1 MVSWKQKPP
10 VVNSAFDKFEMTPLK
25 EPVTVRLKFRKV
37 GNLQYISHL
46 DLQRVMGRV
55 LLRSGVPVWFTQGF
69 NPHPKLVFAMPLSV
83 GTQSECEYID
93 IKIDRKIALVDL
105 VARLNAE
112 VTDEMRF
119 LSAYYPKSKFSEI
132 AAVKYVVEIS
142 DKEVKKETAAEI
154 IKLLTESPLNMIKRS
169 KSGERE
175 VDITEY
181 IKDVSCAVSEG
192 KSVKLTVII
201 SGGEGTLNPEMIVT
215 AIRDRLG
222 ILKNYPNDGLYT
234 ITRTELYFADGKE
247 FE

>member
-1 MVSWKQKPP
+1 MVSWKQKPT

-25 EPVTVRLKFRKV
+25 DPVSVRLKFRKV

-69 NPHPKLVFAMPLSV
+69 NPHPKLVFALPLSV

-105 VARLNAE
+105 LARLNAE

-119 LSAYYPKSKFSEI
+119 LRAYYPNSKFTDI
-132 AAVKYVVEIS
+132 AAVGYVIEIS
-142 DKEVKKETAAEI
+142 DTEIKKSTASDAVKT
-154 IKLLTESPLNMIKRS
+154 LTTSPLNMIKRS

-175 VDITEY
+175 IDVTEY
-181 IKDVSCAVSEG
+181 IKDVSC
-192 KSVKLTVII
+192 SVTVDKTLRLTVTIN
-201 SGGEGTLNPEMIVT
+201 GGEGTLNPEMIVT
-215 AIRDRLG
+215 ALREKLG
-222 ILKNYPNDGLYT
+222 ILKEYPNKGLYT
-234 ITRTELYFADGKE
+234 ITRTNLYFADGRE

>member
-10 VVNSAFDKFEMTPLK
+10 VVNSAFDKFDMTPLD
-25 EPVTVRLKFRKV
+25 EPVAVRLKFRKV

-69 NPHPKLVFAMPLSV
+69 NPHPKLVFALPLSV

-119 LSAYYPKSKFSEI
+119 LGAYYPKSKFTEI
-132 AAVKYVVEIS
+132 AAVGYVI
-142 DKEVKKETAAEI
+142 EI
-154 IKLLTESPLNMIKRS
+154 IDSEIKKATATDAVKLLTTSPLNMIKRS

-175 VDITEY
+175 IDVTEY
-181 IKDVSCAVSEG
+181 IKSVSCTVTAE
-192 KSVKLTVII
+192 KAIKLTVTLN
-201 SGGEGTLNPEMIVT
+201 SGEGTLNPEMIVT
-215 AIRDRLG
+215 ALREKLG
-222 ILKNYPNDGLYT
+222 VLREYPNKGLYT
-234 ITRTELYFADGKE
+234 ITRTNLYFDDGRE